1 MDNMNQDDALVRE
14 KLMEI
19 DTALL
24 ELLDGRAAITGHS
37 GKRIDDADHYS
48 KLLSNY
54 EGVYDADF
62 VQALLESLT
71 DASSR
76 QASAEEPPP
85 LLVSRAHQSAD
96 TIIRIGD
103 AEIGGNAPA
112 HIFGPCAVESYN
124 QVAEVASDLKQKG
137 LKMIRGGAFKP
148 RTSPYDFQGLGE
160 EGLEILRKTK
170 EAHGLAVVS
179 EIVAPE
185 HVSMAE
191 HQLDAFQ
198 IGARNM
204 QNFELLKAVGRSRKP
219 VILKRGMSATIEEF
233 LYAAEYILAEGNGN
247 VVFCE
252 RGIRTFEKSTRNTL
266 DISAVPL
273 LKQASHLPVLVD
285 VTHSTGRK
293 EIMSDCA
300 KAAIAAGADG
310 IMAEVHP
317 DPAVALSDRA
327 QQMSLEEFDKFY
339 FSLI

>member
-1 MDNMNQDDALVRE
+1 MTGNDGLDRK

-24 ELLDGRAAITGHS
+24 ELLDSRAAVTGPVE
-37 GKRIDDADHYS
+37 KRVDNAEYYS
-48 KLLSNY
+48 RLLDEY
-54 EGVYDADF
+54 EGAYDTAF
-62 VQALLESLT
+62 IQALLEGLT
-71 DASSR
+71 DASSK
-76 QASAEEPPP
+76 QADAEEPPP

-96 TIIRIGD
+96 TIVRIGE
-103 AEIGGNAPA
+103 AEIGGDEPA
-112 HIFGPCAVESYN
+112 HIFGPCSVESYS
-124 QVAEVASDLKQKG
+124 QVAEVASDLKRKG

-148 RTSPYDFQGLGE
+148 RTSPYDFQGLGK
-160 EGLEILRKTK
+160 EGLEILLEIKK
-170 EAHGLAVVS
+170 AHDLAVVS

-185 HVSMAE
+185 HVNLAE
-191 HQLDAFQ
+191 AHLDAFQ

-204 QNFELLKAVGRSRKP
+204 QNFELLKAVGRSSKP

-252 RGIRTFEKSTRNTL
+252 RGIRTYEKSTRNTL

-293 EIMSDCA
+293 EIMADCA
-300 KAAIAAGADG
+300 KAALAAGADG

-317 DPAVALSDRA
+317 DPPTALSDKA
-327 QQMSLEEFDKFY
+327 QQMTLEEFDKFHL
-339 FSLI
+339 SII